1 MYLRIL
7 SNDLTTLWN
16 KIDIYRKIAPVSE
29 STDSY
34 FESISLKIPY
44 TVNHTVVLIPDQTDR
59 KKVFYAKCFR
69 SMSNLTS

>member
-44 TVNHTVVLIPDQTDR
+44 TVNHTVVLIHEQTD
-59 KKVFYAKCFR
+59 KKVFMRNVFVLC
-69 SMSNLTS
+69 LT